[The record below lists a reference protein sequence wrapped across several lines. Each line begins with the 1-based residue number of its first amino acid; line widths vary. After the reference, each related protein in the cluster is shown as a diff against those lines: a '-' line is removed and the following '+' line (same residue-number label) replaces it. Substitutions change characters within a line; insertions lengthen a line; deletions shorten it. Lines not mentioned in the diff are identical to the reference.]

1 MSVPQTTA
9 VATIVGS
16 TGPFP
21 IVDATWRPKRK
32 AAAKLKNAAQRTAR
46 RGVSTRVETTVA
58 IEFAASFQPLMKSKT
73 RASATRR
80 TMVVRGRLL
89 PEGSV
94 PRAAY
99 AYLR

>member
-1 MSVPQTTA
+1 M
-9 VATIVGS
+9 
-16 TGPFP
+16 
-21 IVDATWRPKRK
+21 KK
-32 AAAKLKNAAQRTAR
+32 AAHSTAR
-46 RGVSTRVETTVA
+46 RGVRTRVETTVA

-73 RASATRR
+73 RASAMRR
-80 TMVVRGRLL
+80 TRVVRGRLL